1 MALQSAIMN
10 KLPILLLI
18 SLSLNGYPQDRND
31 SILNLIESATDTT
44 KIRMLTELCWEN
56 RYTQPA
62 EALEYGLK
70 ALTLVNQIENHE
82 LEATINNYLG
92 IIQRNIGDHAKALE
106 YFFNAKRIAEEQE
119 NETDLAYSF
128 NNIGDIFNMESNYQQ
143 ALEFELRAL
152 KIFETLGDSAGV
164 SYCCHQIA
172 LVYTNIYDYMNSLVY
187 DKRAMKIRESLGNR
201 AGVAYS
207 LISIGQTYLKM
218 GKSLECYECL
228 DSSSVLFGEL
238 NDSFGLS
245 LALHN
250 KGLYYKSSRETEN
263 AAKYFNEALSI
274 GLENDL
280 PIRVRNAAQELSD
293 IYAEQSN
300 FEGAYQMYMLFKE
313 TYDSLYQE
321 ENLIRITQMVMQN
334 EYEQRELVQLAK
346 IERQTQ
352 FRNYL
357 ILSFGLVLIL
367 VIVIFNRYFIKRK
380 ANINLHIK
388 NKEIESQKDHLV
400 LLNYEL
406 EKQKS
411 ELNITLKDLTQA
423 QTQLVQSEKMASLGL
438 LTAGVAHE
446 LNNPLNFINSSIN
459 PLQRN
464 MGDLLSLLN
473 KYETLI
479 DEKNQSREISE
490 MKEEMDYSFVIKE
503 TMNLLSGIKEGA
515 TRSED
520 IVKDL
525 RTFSRMDENEYKGV
539 NIHEGIDSTLLL
551 LRHKMQDRIS
561 IHKKYGDLQAVECL
575 PGKLNQVFMN
585 ILTNS
590 ILAIEDTGD
599 IYIGTSVV
607 DDMARITM
615 RDNGMGM
622 SDETMEHIFEP
633 FFSTRAV
640 GKGTGL
646 GLSIT
651 YSIIQEHKGT
661 IEVFSKPGEGSE
673 FIITLPFIRR
683 D

>member
-1 MALQSAIMN
+1 MN

-18 SLSLNGYPQDRND
+18 FLSLNGYPQDRND

-56 RYTQPA
+56 RYTRPA

-70 ALTLVNQIENHE
+70 ALALVNQIENHE

-92 IIQRNIGDHAKALE
+92 IIQRNFGDHAKALE
-106 YFFNAKRIAEEQE
+106 YFFNAKRIAEEHE

-128 NNIGDIFNMESNYQQ
+128 NNIGDIFNMESNYRQ

-172 LVYTNIYDYMNSLVY
+172 LVYANIYDYMNSMVY

-207 LISIGQTYLKM
+207 LISLWQTYLKM

-263 AAKYFNEALSI
+263 AAKYFNEALNI

-280 PIRVRNAAQELSD
+280 PISVRNAAQELSD

-346 IERQTQ
+346 IERQKQ

-400 LLNYEL
+400 LLNHEL

-464 MGDLLSLLN
+464 MGDLFSLLN
-473 KYETLI
+473 KYESLK
-479 DEKNQSREISE
+479 DKKKQSREISE
-490 MKEEMDYSFVIKE
+490 MKEEMDYSFMIKE
-503 TMNLLSGIKEGA
+503 TMNLLRGIKEGA
-515 TRSED
+515 TRS
-520 IVKDL
+520 
-525 RTFSRMDENEYKGV
+525 
-539 NIHEGIDSTLLL
+539 
-551 LRHKMQDRIS
+551 
-561 IHKKYGDLQAVECL
+561 
-575 PGKLNQVFMN
+575 
-585 ILTNS
+585 
-590 ILAIEDTGD
+590 
-599 IYIGTSVV
+599 
-607 DDMARITM
+607 
-615 RDNGMGM
+615 
-622 SDETMEHIFEP
+622 
-633 FFSTRAV
+633 
-640 GKGTGL
+640 
-646 GLSIT
+646 
-651 YSIIQEHKGT
+651 
-661 IEVFSKPGEGSE
+661 
-673 FIITLPFIRR
+673 
-683 D
+683 